1 MAATV
6 TFFIADILDPP
17 PKNLS
22 LHLSTEIIKLV
33 SSATV
38 QLSLGIVMNLLI
50 NESEIQSRMMVGGDH
65 SSSFTSASSYLY
77 SRNQSETS
85 QDELPRLGT
94 EASFAPPDS
103 SQQVTSVE
111 SGSLPKT
118 GVQHVTVIE
127 EIT

>member
-1 MAATV
+1 MTKSVLTINETGMCIHYACFLFFMAATV

-22 LHLSTEIIKLV
+22 LHLSTEIIKLI

-50 NESEIQSRMMVGGDH
+50 NESEKQSRMMVGGDH

-85 QDELPRLGT
+85 
-94 EASFAPPDS
+94 
-103 SQQVTSVE
+103 
-111 SGSLPKT
+111 
-118 GVQHVTVIE
+118 
-127 EIT
+127 

>member
-22 LHLSTEIIKLV
+22 LHLSTEIIKLI

-50 NESEIQSRMMVGGDH
+50 NESDKQSRMMVGGDH
-65 SSSFTSASSYLY
+65 GSSFTSASSYLY
-77 SRNQSETS
+77 STKSETS
-85 QDELPRLGT
+85 
-94 EASFAPPDS
+94 
-103 SQQVTSVE
+103 
-111 SGSLPKT
+111 
-118 GVQHVTVIE
+118 
-127 EIT
+127 